1 MDTISRE
8 RRGRRLHVTVQ
19 HNPSFAEL
27 CSAFVSIHLLAP
39 DLHRGPHTPPT
50 RTLLERVKLILW
62 LQGCQALDRQPCD
75 EQLQQFAA
83 ACATKVWNSRL
94 VLMRA

>member
-27 CSAFVSIHLLAP
+27 CSAFVS
-39 DLHRGPHTPPT
+39 T